1 MINKR
6 YRNSVKNAKARPGA
20 DCGSDHNPVVINI
33 KTTLKRMK
41 KNKCTRRKWNVSK
54 LESGTIKEKY
64 KIESEKLIDAKDHG
78 ENVEEAWGKL
88 KGCLIKTA
96 DIVCGKRM
104 HSKKQSWITEEILD
118 KMEERRMWKRN
129 EEKYKSL
136 SKTVK
141 KMCRKAKND
150 YYNKICN
157 EIESLDRTHN
167 PKLYQKVKQ
176 LRPRKLQSV
185 EGVKNKDGKVLF
197 EEKDIL
203 ERWVEYIG
211 ELYSDDRPDICT
223 DTNIIYNTVNISEM
237 EVREIISKLPKG
249 KSTGIDE
256 IPAEFLQSMG
266 IKGIEMMTWI
276 INKCYNTGFQ
286 PEDFLKSIF
295 IQLPKVKN
303 TKECAEHRTI
313 SLISHAAKILLH
325 IIKRRIT
332 PLAEKNMSENQLG
345 FREGRGTRDA
355 ICQTRLLAER
365 MISKNRKIFACFIDY
380 KKAFDKV
387 NHSKLIQV
395 LRKYDVPAEEIRLIL
410 HLYWSQTAQIRGRSE
425 DSQSFKIEKGVRQ
438 GCVLSPVF
446 FNMYSEELINE
457 ALQNEAGL
465 VVNGMAIN
473 NIRFADDTVLLAG
486 TEEELQR
493 QLDKVNES
501 CTAFGMELNAK
512 KTKVMVME
520 KQPGTEV
527 TIKLNGIA
535 LEQVN
540 KYKYLGTLITA
551 DSRCIQE
558 IKRRI
563 GIAKRSFWELKE
575 LMKSNVNMKTKKRL
589 LNTYIFSLLTYGC
602 EAWTIGREAARRINA
617 FEIWCY
623 RRILKISWINRTTN
637 KEVFDRIKEKP
648 TLLKKIAKRKSSFF
662 GHIVRSSSRNLF
674 VNILEGFIDGK
685 KSKGRP
691 RRMWIDDIKEWANV
705 REYGQ
710 LKRKAQCREQWRSMI
725 GNLRTLEDAT

>member
-1 MINKR
+1 
-6 YRNSVKNAKARPGA
+6 
-20 DCGSDHNPVVINI
+20 
-33 KTTLKRMK
+33 
-41 KNKCTRRKWNVSK
+41 
-54 LESGTIKEKY
+54 
-64 KIESEKLIDAKDHG
+64 
-78 ENVEEAWGKL
+78 
-88 KGCLIKTA
+88 
-96 DIVCGKRM
+96 M

-129 EEKYKSL
+129 EEKCRSL

-167 PKLYQKVKQ
+167 PKMYQEVKQ

-185 EGVKNKDGKVLF
+185 EGVKNKNGKVLF

-211 ELYSDDRPDICT
+211 QLYSDDRPDICT

-286 PEDFLKSIF
+286 PEDLLKSIF

-355 ICQTRLLAER
+355 ICQTRILAER
-365 MISKNRKIFACFIDY
+365 MISKNKKIFACFIDY

-387 NHSKLIQV
+387 YHSKLMQV
-395 LRKYDVPAEEIRLIL
+395 LRKYDVPSEEIRLIL

-425 DSQSFKIEKGVRQ
+425 YSQSFMIEKGVRQ
-438 GCVLSPVF
+438 GCVVSPVF

-465 VVNGMAIN
+465 VVNGRAIN
-473 NIRFADDTVLLAG
+473 NI
-486 TEEELQR
+486 
-493 QLDKVNES
+493 
-501 CTAFGMELNAK
+501 
-512 KTKVMVME
+512 
-520 KQPGTEV
+520 
-527 TIKLNGIA
+527 
-535 LEQVN
+535 
-540 KYKYLGTLITA
+540 
-551 DSRCIQE
+551 
-558 IKRRI
+558 
-563 GIAKRSFWELKE
+563 
-575 LMKSNVNMKTKKRL
+575 
-589 LNTYIFSLLTYGC
+589 
-602 EAWTIGREAARRINA
+602 
-617 FEIWCY
+617 
-623 RRILKISWINRTTN
+623 
-637 KEVFDRIKEKP
+637 
-648 TLLKKIAKRKSSFF
+648 
-662 GHIVRSSSRNLF
+662 
-674 VNILEGFIDGK
+674 
-685 KSKGRP
+685 
-691 RRMWIDDIKEWANV
+691 
-705 REYGQ
+705 
-710 LKRKAQCREQWRSMI
+710 
-725 GNLRTLEDAT
+725 